1 MKKKLLT
8 RKLKKS
14 TLEKLIKDTC
24 MKTAFSHNNKVYKQI
39 DSVSMGSSL
48 GPILANII
56 MMKLE
61 EIVVSDLINS
71 SLIKFYIKYVDDT
84 LLLAKEN
91 EIANIVQFNAFDGYL
106 KSIKTTHRGQYIDF
120 TSQIPW
126 KLKTKWVKMLYHR
139 ANKICSS
146 KRSFLMVR
154 LQYLCHGMVTLPM
167 FLIPYFNA

>member
-1 MKKKLLT
+1 
-8 RKLKKS
+8 
-14 TLEKLIKDTC
+14 

-48 GPILANII
+48 GPIIANII

-120 TSQIPW
+120 TSQIP
-126 KLKTKWVKMLYHR
+126 
-139 ANKICSS
+139 
-146 KRSFLMVR
+146 
-154 LQYLCHGMVTLPM
+154 
-167 FLIPYFNA
+167 